1 MKKIFI
7 PASLILT
14 AAISLCQAQS
24 LKSVLLKELKTTHTD
39 KDWFVPINV
48 AVEGLTKEQ
57 ALWKDKSGNHSVAE
71 LTYHLIFWNE
81 RQLAK
86 FKGEKEAAFSGNN
99 EETFDVIKQKS
110 WEDMVKKVDAIMK
123 EIERVIETA
132 DETKLKEW
140 AETIANISTHNA
152 YHTGQIVFVRK
163 QQGVWNPDKGVK

>member
-7 PASLILT
+7 LLFSFLSW
-14 AAISLCQAQS
+14 AAFSQAPT
-24 LKSVLLKELKTTHTD
+24 LKSVLVKELKSTHTD

-48 AVEGLTKEQ
+48 AIDGLTKEQ

-99 EETFDVIKQKS
+99 EESFDVIKQKS
-110 WEDMVKKVDAIMK
+110 WEEMVKKADAIMK

-132 DETKLKEW
+132 DEAKLKEW

-163 QQGVWNPDKGVK
+163 QQGVWNPEKGVK

>member
-1 MKKIFI
+1 MKKIFTLFLL
-7 PASLILT
+7 ATSTL
-14 AAISLCQAQS
+14 AFSQS
-24 LKSVLLKELKTTHTD
+24 LKSVLLKELKSTHTD
-39 KDWFVPINV
+39 KDWFVSINV
-48 AVEGLTKEQ
+48 AIDGLTKEQ

-99 EETFDVIKQKS
+99 EESFDVIKQKS
-110 WEDMVKKVDAIMK
+110 WDDMVKKIDSIMK
-123 EIERVIETA
+123 ELERVIETA
-132 DETKLKEW
+132 DESKLKEW